1 MKVRDLV
8 SNHWSAI
15 RQVAGGHGVD
25 RIHFWPPTYGGDRG
39 ADFLVDG
46 RLENLR
52 GLRADLERELGC
64 EVAIYF
70 ADQAPADALPTTPG
84 EDDPPPLV

>member
-8 SNHWSAI
+8 ANHWSAI
-15 RQVAGGHGVD
+15 RQTAGSHGID
-25 RIHFWPPTYGGDRG
+25 RITFWPPIFGEDRG

-46 RLENLR
+46 QLGNLR

-64 EVAIYF
+64 DVSIYL
-70 ADQAPADALPTTPG
+70 ADQAPAEAMPAQ
-84 EDDPPPLV
+84 PPPDDEPR